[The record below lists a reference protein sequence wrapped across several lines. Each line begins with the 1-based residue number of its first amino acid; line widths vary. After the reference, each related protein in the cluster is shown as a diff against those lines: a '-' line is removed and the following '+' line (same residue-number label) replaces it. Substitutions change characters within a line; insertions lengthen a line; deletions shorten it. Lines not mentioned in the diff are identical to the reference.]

1 MTNPKTLDMITQAA
15 LCIEETA
22 ELEKGNAPEIVIIL
36 AGITDVI
43 RKLWVKRLEQHGQKE
58 ADKFAKLFKDAI
70 DQNIPFVNEEELD
83 ALLKKELEKIK
94 KQRERNKDLKNIL
107 KEMKEV
113 LGEDCPEDLDKMLGE

>member
-22 ELEKGNAPEIVIIL
+22 ELEKGNAPEIVVIL

-70 DQNIPFVNEEELD
+70 DQNIPFVKEEELD
-83 ALLKKELEKIK
+83 AILKKELEKIK
-94 KQRERNKDLKNIL
+94 EQRERNKELKNIL

-113 LGEDCPEDLDKMLGE
+113 LGEDCPEDLDEMLGE